1 MWKTPWCSMI
11 LAVVLMLA
19 IPQHTYA
26 HLVTTGVGPF
36 YDGTVHFFVSIEE
49 VLPVLALALFGGL
62 RGPRVGRWVMAV
74 LPVAWMVGGLA
85 GLTVPI
91 NTPPA
96 LATTVLLLVPGV
108 LLASDLEL
116 PSAAVIVLAALCGLS
131 AGFLNGG
138 AMAADGLGTLGIVGA
153 TTATFLVATLS
164 AALAVSLRSG
174 WTRIV
179 LRVAGSWLA
188 ALGVLA
194 LGWTLRS

>member
-1 MWKTPWCSMI
+1 MANSDWHSIVRPAG
-11 LAVVLMLA
+11 LVLVL
-19 IPQHTYA
+19 PQYAHA

-36 YDGTVHFFVSIEE
+36 YDGTVHFFMSIEE

-74 LPVAWMVGGLA
+74 LPIAWLAGGLA
-85 GLTVPI
+85 GLTTPI

-96 LATTVLLLVPGV
+96 LATTALLLVPGG

-116 PSAAVIVLAALCGLS
+116 PSAPVIGLAALCGVS

-138 AMAADGLGTLGIVGA
+138 SMAAAGLGTLGIVGA
-153 TTATFLVATLS
+153 TTATFLVATFS

-179 LRVAGSWLA
+179 LRVAGSWLT

>member
-1 MWKTPWCSMI
+1 MVKSGWRRI
-11 LAVVLMLA
+11 VRAAGLVLA
-19 IPQHTYA
+19 IPHYAHA

-36 YDGTVHFFVSIEE
+36 YDGTVHFFMSIEE

-74 LPVAWMVGGLA
+74 LPIAWLVGGLA
-85 GLTVPI
+85 GLTAPMP
-91 NTPPA
+91 TPPS

-116 PSAAVIVLAALCGLS
+116 PYATVMGIAALCGVS

-138 AMAADGLGTLGIVGA
+138 AMATAGLGTLGIVGA
-153 TTATFLVATLS
+153 TTATFVVATFS